1 MNRDTN
7 LLARLMLTQLPGL
20 VGAMQL
26 AAVLPSS
33 LNELARRQRNQNIAN
48 ALLSTA
54 SRLVPPSPSRYAA
67 VPLQRLGGQAAQAPE
82 IPKRAPEPAERSAA
96 DAPAVQDHASGRGVP
111 SRMAGRAAGAHH
123 QGGPRVPRLR
133 EFTGTLAR
141 RLSSPPVLPGGWKLY
156 GYERETGSP
165 VYIGPGRQLRDY
177 V

>member
-1 MNRDTN
+1 MNSDTN

-33 LNELARRQRNQNIAN
+33 LGELARRQRNQNIAN

-54 SRLVPPSPSRYAA
+54 SGLVPPSPSRYAA
-67 VPLQRLGGQAAQAPE
+67 VPLQRLGGQAAQASALRKP
-82 IPKRAPEPAERSAA
+82 APEPAERPAA
-96 DAPAVQDHASGRGVP
+96 EAPAAQDHAPGQGVR

-123 QGGPRVPRLR
+123 QGGSRVPRLR
-133 EFTGTLAR
+133 EFTGTLAS

-156 GYERETGSP
+156 GYEGKTGSP
-165 VYIGPGRQLRDY
+165 VYIGPGRQLRVY